1 VGVICRVALDG
12 QAAGGTRM
20 AATAGTVAGE
30 ENHTLTKG
38 ETPRHTHDRGNFA
51 VTNGGSHGH
60 TFGMTMVGNNN
71 PNGPADASHALCA
84 WQGGVSV
91 QTAGDLRG
99 VDQQRSAYAS
109 FGRVLGR
116 DRQRVGETAWPGRR
130 TRTFPR
136 RSGVRG
142 WWRTKCGDSSLR
154 SGASCSPTS
163 SCRLSAICGSSRRRL
178 RALAFR
184 SQCSGSSTATALPV
198 SRATYKRLF
207 DRIGTAYGVGDGST
221 TFNLPD
227 FRGRFLV
234 GATDGAAGTVI
245 SGLVRGGVLGA
256 EAIALGK
263 ANIPVHTHAAGTLSV
278 NSSGG
283 HSHGQNF
290 VVNTS
295 VRRSRTTLGIGAA
308 TARAR

>member
-1 VGVICRVALDG
+1 MRRLFTSKRRELQSDIELS
-12 QAAGGTRM
+12 
-20 AATAGTVAGE
+20 
-30 ENHTLTKG
+30 
-38 ETPRHTHDRGNFA
+38 A
-51 VTNGGSHGH
+51 V
-60 TFGMTMVGNNN
+60 
-71 PNGPADASHALCA
+71 
-84 WQGGVSV
+84 
-91 QTAGDLRG
+91 GDLRLIAKTATGAG
-99 VDQQRSAYAS
+99 VQEP
-109 FGRVLGR
+109 VLG
-116 DRQRVGETAWPGRR
+116 
-130 TRTFPR
+130 FLY
-136 RSGVRG
+136 
-142 WWRTKCGDSSLR
+142 CN
-154 SGASCSPTS
+154 GA
-163 SCRLSAICGSSRRRL
+163 A
-178 RALAFR
+178 
-184 SQCSGSSTATALPV
+184 V

-245 SGLVRGGVLGA
+245 TGLVRGGVLGA

-295 VRRSRTTLGIGAA
+295 TEESNDFAYRRGDGTGTLKQFDSGTIGANTHSHNIDA
-308 TARAR
+308 GTQTGNGAADSLAGTAHQNVHSHQAFGGVLICY